1 MEVRALQGESGIIG
15 IAESLQLGV
24 VCRGH
29 VLLQALAP
37 GGAENCLEHI
47 RTVGRSQRRDPLD
60 DDRSCVDVAKLRRA
74 SPADER
80 WYTRQVSLIES
91 VSIAIILTYR
101 CISDALEACV
111 PGEVHIWKERA

>member
-1 MEVRALQGESGIIG
+1 MEVRALQGESGILG

-29 VLLQALAP
+29 VWLQALAP

-60 DDRSCVDVAKLRRA
+60 DNRSCVDVAKMSGAR
-74 SPADER
+74 PADER
-80 WYTRQVSLIES
+80 AHARQVAFIES
-91 VSIAIILTYR
+91 VSIAIILAYR
-101 CISDALEACV
+101 FICDALEACV
-111 PGEVHIWKERA
+111 PGE